1 MITLLII
8 LSTCLLSCTSVNTP
22 NVITITTEIDTVV
35 IVPVFTEIDSVVIAE
50 EIQDP
55 FIVPINQDSIDRVEF
70 VRDSSN

>member
-35 IVPVFTEIDSVVIAE
+35 IVPVFT
-50 EIQDP
+50 
-55 FIVPINQDSIDRVEF
+55 
-70 VRDSSN
+70 